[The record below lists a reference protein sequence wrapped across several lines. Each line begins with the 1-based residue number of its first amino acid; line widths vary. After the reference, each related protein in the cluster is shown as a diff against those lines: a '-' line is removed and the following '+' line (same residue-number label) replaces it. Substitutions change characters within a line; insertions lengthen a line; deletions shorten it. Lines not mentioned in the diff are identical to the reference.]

1 MKDVPV
7 LINPY
12 FQEFTIGSWP
22 DKNLIPVQE
31 VHDNGIA
38 ISMSYRLVGEAVPM
52 RTVLNHIG
60 NVSYQITS
68 CQRLLPIVFPVC
80 SYLPL
85 ICLTKTGQLTR
96 QAHESV
102 FTFLSIATPALPL
115 VASPL
120 LELNTIQT
128 RALTSPP

>member
-12 FQEFTIGSWP
+12 FQEFATGSWP

-60 NVSYQITS
+60 NVSHQIAS

-85 ICLTKTGQLTR
+85 ICLAMVPGME
-96 QAHESV
+96 AMGWDSV
-102 FTFLSIATPALPL
+102 FIYP
-115 VASPL
+115 
-120 LELNTIQT
+120 
-128 RALTSPP
+128 